1 MPDQLNAVR
10 AFTRLPE
17 AESLA
22 AANKRIGNILKKADG
37 DGGTFDRSLLMEPAE
52 RDLAAAV
59 AEVRPRAEAQ
69 YAAGDYT
76 GMLQSLAPLKLPVD
90 RFFDD
95 VMVNV
100 EDEKLRAN
108 RLALLAELRA
118 LMNRV
123 ADLSLLAAG

>member
-1 MPDQLNAVR
+1 VR

-17 AESLA
+17 ADSLA
-22 AANKRIGNILKKADG
+22 AANKRIGNILKKAEG
-37 DGGTFDRSLLMEPAE
+37 ATAAFDRSLLFEPAE
-52 RDLAAAV
+52 QDLAAAV
-59 AEVRPRAEAQ
+59 AAVRPQAEAQ

-100 EDEKLRAN
+100 EDARLRAN